1 MNRKHVKWSTYRGN
15 INIRMNGEFCKQF
28 RVRMGVESKIT
39 EPYFPLFPDRR
50 VAFHRPLCKVSLL
63 TFDTPCGT
71 FGVTGD
77 NVFITD
83 KNVSPFN
90 CNNILL
96 IWEGLEQVITNLT
109 CRNKK
114 ETLTKEL

>member
-1 MNRKHVKWSTYRGN
+1 
-15 INIRMNGEFCKQF
+15 
-28 RVRMGVESKIT
+28 MGVESKIT

-50 VAFHRPLCKVSLL
+50 VAFHRPLRKVSLL

-83 KNVSPFN
+83 KNVSDTFKSPFN
-90 CNNILL
+90 FNNILL
-96 IWEGLEQVITNLT
+96 IWEGLE
-109 CRNKK
+109 
-114 ETLTKEL
+114 